1 MTMTETKQRV
11 RPQVASKSI
20 TYDHVGVASFDEDK
34 HGHSCSETALGYQY
48 QSPDIDPQTSSIS
61 KVTVKV
67 ERSVET
73 KLTIH
78 TIPADMAENAPGQA
92 SPAGSR
98 NQPQT
103 KNSSSNVSNLD
114 KEPSNGTG
122 ATKDELN
129 YYREFLDDM
138 VTVMRD
144 GNGETVQRL
153 VNLIRS
159 GVSKAQIHQA
169 IQQLKNDN
177 DLFRA

>member
-1 MTMTETKQRV
+1 
-11 RPQVASKSI
+11 
-20 TYDHVGVASFDEDK
+20 
-34 HGHSCSETALGYQY
+34 
-48 QSPDIDPQTSSIS
+48 
-61 KVTVKV
+61 
-67 ERSVET
+67 
-73 KLTIH
+73 
-78 TIPADMAENAPGQA
+78 MAENAPGQA

-98 NQPQT
+98 NQPQI